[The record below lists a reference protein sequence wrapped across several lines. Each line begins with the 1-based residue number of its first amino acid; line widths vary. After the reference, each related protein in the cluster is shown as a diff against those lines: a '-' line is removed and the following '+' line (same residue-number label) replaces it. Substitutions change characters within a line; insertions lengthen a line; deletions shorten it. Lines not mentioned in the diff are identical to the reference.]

1 MSLDPSL
8 QKYYENRFS
17 TMGTDGWLDLMEDID
32 NMIASLNNISTIPDE
47 ATLHFKKG
55 ELSILKWLRTLKEVS
70 ERAYEEL
77 NEKNI

>member
-1 MSLDPSL
+1 MLPEL

-17 TMGTDGWLDLMEDID
+17 TMGTDGWLDLIEDID

-55 ELSILKWLRTLKEVS
+55 ELSILTWLRTLKEVS

-77 NEKNI
+77 DEKNI

>member
-1 MSLDPSL
+1 MNQEL

-55 ELSILKWLRTLKEVS
+55 ELCFLTWLRTLKEVS

-77 NEKNI
+77 DEKNI